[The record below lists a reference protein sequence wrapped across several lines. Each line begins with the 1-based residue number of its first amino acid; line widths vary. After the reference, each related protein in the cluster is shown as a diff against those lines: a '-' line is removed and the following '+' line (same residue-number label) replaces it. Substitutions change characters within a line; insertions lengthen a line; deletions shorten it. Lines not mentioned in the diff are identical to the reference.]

1 MLYKAKQQ
9 SQIMDN
15 GSQNNSNAQPPSSPA
30 NGVHD
35 GSGSQPNM
43 TGPLTPP
50 SPASQTMM
58 AKVIENDPGNAANPA
73 TAHPRC
79 PTCGE
84 INRVGSL
91 ICENCGSSLVG
102 EQAIVGTKRF
112 VRNAEGE
119 LVDDEGGKLSTDEVN
134 ALGSA
139 GSAAFEED
147 MILRLEVEGA
157 ATPILV
163 FPKGEIAL
171 GRRDPAT
178 GTMPDVDLTAFAAYR
193 LGVSRKHAIIRQNQ
207 KKLEIY
213 DLGSS
218 NGTSVNG
225 VKLAS
230 HQPHPLRDGDTIA
243 LGKMLMRA
251 MFLQAK
257 RPELAE

>member
-1 MLYKAKQQ
+1 
-9 SQIMDN
+9 MDN
-15 GSQNNSNAQPPSSPA
+15 GSQNNSPTQPPSLPA

-35 GSGSQPNM
+35 GASSQPTM
-43 TGPLTPP
+43 TGPLNSP

-58 AKVIENDPGNAANPA
+58 AKAIEDDSSKAANPA
-73 TAHPRC
+73 TTPPKC
-79 PTCGE
+79 PTCGQV
-84 INRVGSL
+84 NRVGSL

-102 EQAIVGTKRF
+102 EQSIVGTKRF

-119 LVDDEGGKLSTDEVN
+119 LVDDEGAKLSTDEVN

-139 GSAAFEED
+139 GAMAFEED

-193 LGVSRKHAIIRQNQ
+193 LGVSRKHAIIRHNQ

-230 HQPHPLRDGDTIA
+230 HQPHPLRDGDTIS

-251 MFLQAK
+251 MFLQTK
-257 RPELAE
+257 RPEATE

>member
-1 MLYKAKQQ
+1 MTDPL
-9 SQIMDN
+9 N
-15 GSQNNSNAQPPSSPA
+15 PPA
-30 NGVHD
+30 
-35 GSGSQPNM
+35 
-43 TGPLTPP
+43 
-50 SPASQTMM
+50 PASQTIV
-58 AKVIENDPGNAANPA
+58 ARATTGDSGKAANSALTAPKCPA
-73 TAHPRC
+73 
-79 PTCGE
+79 CGQV
-84 INRVGSL
+84 NRVGSL

-102 EQAIVGTKRF
+102 EQSIVGTKRF
-112 VRNAEGE
+112 VRNADGE
-119 LVDDEGGKLSTDEVN
+119 LVDEDGAKLSTDEVN

-139 GSAAFEED
+139 GSMTFDDD

-157 ATPILV
+157 PTPILV

-193 LGVSRKHAIIRQNQ
+193 LGVSRKHAIIRHNQ

-230 HQPHPLRDGDTIA
+230 HQPHPLRDGDMIT

-251 MFLQAK
+251 MFLQTK
-257 RPELAE
+257 RPEATE